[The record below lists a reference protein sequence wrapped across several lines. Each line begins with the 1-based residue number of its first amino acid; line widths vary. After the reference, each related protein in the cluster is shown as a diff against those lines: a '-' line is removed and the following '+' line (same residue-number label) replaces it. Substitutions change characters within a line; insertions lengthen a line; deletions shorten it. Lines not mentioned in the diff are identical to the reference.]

1 MADTFVQNES
11 IETVI
16 QRYMTTPD
24 EKSAGRGIL
33 VNGLMSVFVSV
44 AFYMIGTGLYTFYKT
59 HPAELDVTM
68 GQSDGLFPFFMMSQ
82 MPAGIAGVLI
92 AAIFAATM
100 STISSNINSVSTA
113 FSIDFYKRF
122 RSHTSDGRLLAV
134 ARWASVVSGLI
145 GLVMALFMATWDIQ
159 SLLDYFNTILGLL
172 TSGLG
177 GLFFLAVFLPR
188 VKGGAALTGF
198 ITGEAVVMWMSCC
211 TEASIFLFGATGV
224 VVSVVVGWVLSLTGN
239 KK

>member
-1 MADTFVQNES
+1 M
-11 IETVI
+11 
-16 QRYMTTPD
+16 
-24 EKSAGRGIL
+24 
-33 VNGLMSVFVSV
+33 
-44 AFYMIGTGLYTFYKT
+44 
-59 HPAELDVTM
+59 
-68 GQSDGLFPFFMMSQ
+68 
-82 MPAGIAGVLI
+82 
-92 AAIFAATM
+92 
-100 STISSNINSVSTA
+100 
-113 FSIDFYKRF
+113 
-122 RSHTSDGRLLAV
+122 V
-134 ARWASVVSGLI
+134 ARCASVVSGLI

-224 VVSVVVGWVLSLTGN
+224 AVSVVVGWLLSLTGN